1 MEITE
6 SDNTGAPSTSVNE
19 VKAKGQQ
26 ADLVLLEADLEFG
39 CRSDRALVWILAI
52 APATCGAAMRDVL
65 SD

>member
-26 ADLVLLEADLEFG
+26 TDLVLLETYLELDAGAVQLVGSWRLLRDLRRCELT
-39 CRSDRALVWILAI
+39 REPDA
-52 APATCGAAMRDVL
+52 
-65 SD
+65 